1 MERHRMIKERK
12 GNFYLDFIV
21 VLQIILNFVAEMEK
35 LETYKES
42 IDAILIKGKGYLAP
56 DFSAQQLAEQLGIS
70 IFSLSRMLK
79 AIYGKSYSD
88 IVHAHRIQD
97 ATRHLKDKRFAPYS
111 VDDIGMMVGFKNRQS
126 FFTAFKKL
134 TGMTPDKFRQM

>member
-1 MERHRMIKERK
+1 M
-12 GNFYLDFIV
+12 D
-21 VLQIILNFVAEMEK
+21 K
-35 LETYKES
+35 LETHKER
-42 IDAILIKGKGYLAP
+42 IDAILIKGKGYLVP
-56 DFSAQQLAEQLGIS
+56 YFSAQQLAEQLGIS
-70 IFSLSRMLK
+70 IFSLSRLLK

-88 IVHAHRIQD
+88 IVHARRIQD

>member
-1 MERHRMIKERK
+1 MGKQES
-12 GNFYLDFIV
+12 
-21 VLQIILNFVAEMEK
+21 
-35 LETYKES
+35 YKES
-42 IDAILIKGKGYLAP
+42 IDAILIKGKGYLEP
-56 DFSAQQLAEQLGIS
+56 DFSAQQLAERLGIS
-70 IFSLSRMLK
+70 AFTLSRLLK
-79 AIYGKSYSD
+79 AISGKSYSD

-134 TGMTPDKFRQM
+134 IGMTPDKFRQM

>member
-1 MERHRMIKERK
+1 MYSAFTTFA
-12 GNFYLDFIV
+12 N
-21 VLQIILNFVAEMEK
+21 EMEK

-42 IDAILIKGKGYLAP
+42 IDAILIKGKGYLVP

-88 IVHAHRIQD
+88 IVHARRIQD

>member
-1 MERHRMIKERK
+1 
-12 GNFYLDFIV
+12 
-21 VLQIILNFVAEMEK
+21 MEK
-35 LETYKES
+35 LESYKES
-42 IDAILIKGKGYLAP
+42 IDAILIKGKGYLVP

-79 AIYGKSYSD
+79 AIYGVSYSD
-88 IVHAHRIQD
+88 IVHARRIQD
-97 ATRHLKDKRFAPYS
+97 ATRYLKDKRFAPYS

>member
-1 MERHRMIKERK
+1 MYSAFTTFA
-12 GNFYLDFIV
+12 N
-21 VLQIILNFVAEMEK
+21 EMEK

-42 IDAILIKGKGYLAP
+42 IDAILIKGKGYLVP

-88 IVHAHRIQD
+88 IVHARRIQD

-126 FFTAFKKL
+126 FFTAFKKV
-134 TGMTPDKFRQM
+134 TGTTPDKFRQM

>member
-1 MERHRMIKERK
+1 
-12 GNFYLDFIV
+12 
-21 VLQIILNFVAEMEK
+21 MEK

-42 IDAILIKGKGYLAP
+42 IDAILIKGKGYLVP

-70 IFSLSRMLK
+70 IFSLSRLLK

-88 IVHAHRIQD
+88 IVHARRIQD

-134 TGMTPDKFRQM
+134 IGMTPDKFRQM

>member
-1 MERHRMIKERK
+1 
-12 GNFYLDFIV
+12 
-21 VLQIILNFVAEMEK
+21 MEK

-42 IDAILIKGKGYLAP
+42 IDAILIKGKGYLVP
-56 DFSAQQLAEQLGIS
+56 DFSAQQLAERLGIS
-70 IFSLSRMLK
+70 AFTLSRLLK
-79 AIYGKSYSD
+79 AIYGVSYSD

-97 ATRHLKDKRFAPYS
+97 ATRYLKDKRFAPYS

>member
-1 MERHRMIKERK
+1 MYSAFTTFA
-12 GNFYLDFIV
+12 N
-21 VLQIILNFVAEMEK
+21 EMEK

-42 IDAILIKGKGYLAP
+42 IDAILIKGKGYLVP

-70 IFSLSRMLK
+70 IFSLSRLLK

-88 IVHAHRIQD
+88 IVHARRIQD

-134 TGMTPDKFRQM
+134 IGMTPDKFRQM

>member
-1 MERHRMIKERK
+1 MFSISR
-12 GNFYLDFIV
+12 NFA
-21 VLQIILNFVAEMEK
+21 NEMEK
-35 LETYKES
+35 LESYKES

-56 DFSAQQLAEQLGIS
+56 DFSAQQLAERLGIS
-70 IFSLSRMLK
+70 AFTLSRLLK
-79 AIYGKSYSD
+79 AIYGVSYSD

>member
-1 MERHRMIKERK
+1 MYSAFTTFA
-12 GNFYLDFIV
+12 N
-21 VLQIILNFVAEMEK
+21 EMEK

-70 IFSLSRMLK
+70 IFSLSRLLK

-88 IVHAHRIQD
+88 IVHARRIQD

>member
-1 MERHRMIKERK
+1 VFSISR
-12 GNFYLDFIV
+12 NFA
-21 VLQIILNFVAEMEK
+21 NEMEK
-35 LETYKES
+35 LESYKES

-56 DFSAQQLAEQLGIS
+56 DFSAQQLAERLGIS
-70 IFSLSRMLK
+70 AFTLSRLLK
-79 AIYGKSYSD
+79 AIYGVSYSD

-126 FFTAFKKL
+126 FFTAFKKV
-134 TGMTPDKFRQM
+134 TGTTPDKFRQM

>member
-1 MERHRMIKERK
+1 MYPAFTTFA
-12 GNFYLDFIV
+12 N
-21 VLQIILNFVAEMEK
+21 EMEK

-42 IDAILIKGKGYLAP
+42 IDAILIKGKGYLVP

-79 AIYGKSYSD
+79 AIYGVSYSD

>member
-1 MERHRMIKERK
+1 MYSAFTTFA
-12 GNFYLDFIV
+12 N
-21 VLQIILNFVAEMEK
+21 EMEK

-42 IDAILIKGKGYLAP
+42 IDAILIKGKGYLVP

>member
-1 MERHRMIKERK
+1 MYSAFTTFA
-12 GNFYLDFIV
+12 N
-21 VLQIILNFVAEMEK
+21 EMEK

-42 IDAILIKGKGYLAP
+42 IDAILIKGKWYLVP

-70 IFSLSRMLK
+70 IFSLSRLLK

>member
-1 MERHRMIKERK
+1 MYSAFTTFA
-12 GNFYLDFIV
+12 N
-21 VLQIILNFVAEMEK
+21 EMEK

-42 IDAILIKGKGYLAP
+42 IDAILIKGKGYLVP
-56 DFSAQQLAEQLGIS
+56 DFSAQQLAERLGIS
-70 IFSLSRMLK
+70 AFTLSRLLK

>member
-1 MERHRMIKERK
+1 MYSAFTTFA
-12 GNFYLDFIV
+12 N
-21 VLQIILNFVAEMEK
+21 EMEK

-42 IDAILIKGKGYLAP
+42 IDAILIKGQGYLVP

-70 IFSLSRMLK
+70 IFSLSRLLK

-88 IVHAHRIQD
+88 IVHARRIQD

>member
-1 MERHRMIKERK
+1 MYSAFTTFA
-12 GNFYLDFIV
+12 N
-21 VLQIILNFVAEMEK
+21 EMEK

-56 DFSAQQLAEQLGIS
+56 DFSAQQLAERLGLS
-70 IFSLSRMLK
+70 AFTLSRLLK
-79 AIYGKSYSD
+79 AIYGVSYSD